1 MTRATKVMLEQH
13 EARIHD
19 LKHHYASLRKDLALL
34 ARESIC
40 YETNA
45 INILLCMKET
55 RDEYRTLEN
64 VVLGIRAA
72 NEERWKV

>member
-13 EARIHD
+13 EERIHD

-34 ARESIC
+34 DRKSIC

-55 RDEYRTLEN
+55 RDECRTLEN